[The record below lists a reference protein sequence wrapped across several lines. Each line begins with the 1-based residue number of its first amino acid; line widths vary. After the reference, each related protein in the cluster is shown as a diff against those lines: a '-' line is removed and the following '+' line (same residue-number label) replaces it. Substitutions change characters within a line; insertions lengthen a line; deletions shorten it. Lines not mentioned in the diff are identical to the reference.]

1 MIKNWINYAHLIGDS
16 SYKKIYDKK
25 INSTFINNALY
36 NQLDFRVKD
45 LEQ

>member
-1 MIKNWINYAHLIGDS
+1 MNTIND
-16 SYKKIYDKK
+16 DKK
-25 INSTFINNALY
+25 INNTFVNNTLH